1 VTILV
6 LHICDAPPPSSNW
19 HHVELQIPSS
29 SGDMCETVC
38 GNIGSLYQP
47 LKSCFFLKLN
57 ISWQRPPLKGL

>member
-1 VTILV
+1 MTILV

-29 SGDMCETVC
+29 SGDMCEIVC

-47 LKSCFFLKLN
+47 LNVLPEWVS
-57 ISWQRPPLKGL
+57 IPVPAS